1 MILPIYHAGKFSWD
15 EALVLVLVMAAV
27 PLIAWYR
34 GRNESDDTPDV
45 PTPPPSQSSAPD
57 DSAA

>member
-34 GRNESDDTPDV
+34 GRNESDEPEDA
-45 PTPPPSQSSAPD
+45 PTQPPQSGAPD
-57 DSAA
+57 DSAV